1 MSPCHHVSYNLCEIF
16 GGRPCRKSQFYLGKS
31 GRAWL
36 FFRFKLLMEAFCHH
50 VIMSSCHH
58 VIMSSFRKIARTG
71 LSSEKTRTA
80 DPLVACLILNFWSP
94 KIEEALVDEMPTS
107 VLNRKFIFW
116 TLASHVHRRPIPWH
130 FLVCRENCFVNRD
143 CSPNPP
149 FPLHLLGL
157 VG

>member
-1 MSPCHHVSYNLCEIF
+1 MD
-16 GGRPCRKSQFYLGKS
+16 GGILSS
-31 GRAWL
+31 
-36 FFRFKLLMEAFCHH
+36 CHH

-58 VIMSSFRKIARTG
+58 VIMSSCQLQFMWNLRGATLQKIAVLPREKWPRMAVFFSSFRKIARTG
-71 LSSEKTRTA
+71 LSSETTRTA

>member
-1 MSPCHHVSYNLCEIF
+1 MD
-16 GGRPCRKSQFYLGKS
+16 GGIL
-31 GRAWL
+31 
-36 FFRFKLLMEAFCHH
+36 
-50 VIMSSCHH
+50 SSCHH
-58 VIMSSFRKIARTG
+58 VIMSWGAMRPKMTIFKGGKCACSDTKIFNMSSWHHVIMSSCQYLPSFRKIARTG
-71 LSSEKTRTA
+71 LSSETTRTA